1 MMKTYKGSCHCGAMK
16 YEADID
22 LAQGTGRC
30 NCTYCLKTR
39 AWAATIK
46 PTHFRLTSDSAR
58 GVAYRGHSQAPV
70 KFHCGNCGVHTHAE
84 GDAEYMGGA
93 FVQIFV
99 ATLDDASS
107 DDLMNG
113 PIRYSDGL
121 NNNWTNPPSDIRHL

>member
-1 MMKTYKGSCHCGAMK
+1 MKKTYKGSCHCGAMM

-22 LAQGTGRC
+22 LDQGTGRC

-84 GDAEYMGGA
+84 GDAEYVGGA

-113 PIRYSDGL
+113 PIRYSDGR